1 MSQVLYE
8 PCHPEIMP
16 QLEKNRLPAGEV
28 DQLLALFKAIADETR
43 LNILLALMQEEL
55 CVCDLS
61 ALLQMS
67 KSAISHQLK
76 YLFNLK
82 LVKKRKE
89 GRMVFYSIAD
99 FHVEHILTD
108 SIDHIKHD

>member
-1 MSQVLYE
+1 MSELVYE
-8 PCHPEIMP
+8 PCRPEIMP
-16 QLEKNRLPAGEV
+16 QLEESTLPAEQV
-28 DQLLALFKAIADETR
+28 SQLLALFKAIADETR
-43 LNILLALMQEEL
+43 LKILLALMEADL

-76 YLFNLK
+76 YLFQLK
-82 LVKKRKE
+82 LVSKQKK

-99 FHVEHILTD
+99 HHVEHILKD
-108 SIDHIKHD
+108 SIEHIQHD